1 MSSDYT
7 DFAKDP
13 REDSRKRKL
22 MVVHALLATAMAAI
36 LGGAWVVQRKG
47 EVAQTRAAAPPPA
60 GPACQPLTEAAYLA
74 MPRPADRLFTYGG
87 TVFGRRFG
95 HVECD
100 MAGGEGLSLGRVYPV
115 CRFTA
120 PAVITVRTAAGTTYF
135 APGVGR
141 PAVVSLKD
149 GKPSCVLGT

>member
-87 TVFGRRFG
+87 TVFGRRQRARTLE
-95 HVECD
+95 HVQQP
-100 MAGGEGLSLGRVYPV
+100 ARVAARGLEQQVARRGRQ
-115 CRFTA
+115 RDA
-120 PAVITVRTAAGTTYF
+120 PAEAALLVGQRTVEQGAQ
-135 APGVGR
+135 
-141 PAVVSLKD
+141 
-149 GKPSCVLGT
+149 VLEPKRRQRDHT